1 MEGTIMQL
9 GLSNYLIN
17 RQGSTVS
24 FFKHSYKN
32 HTNYAK
38 DTRELNFKN
47 GIHFGQ
53 TCSFRFDEDGKYGDL
68 VSNIIIAIDLP
79 DISSYTNI
87 NGRKFGY
94 CNGVGNALA
103 KNIYL
108 RVNGNLID
116 QHTSEWLD
124 IYSQLTVKPGCKDN
138 YFSMIKKF
146 DDTSYNTTS
155 FTGGRVYIPLQFWF
169 CRNISNRNS
178 SMVFPLCSLFNSSI
192 ELALDIRS
200 FTSIIVSEDG
210 VLTGAPILDIS
221 YGCLFIDYII
231 LEEEE
236 RREYINLPNQLNILN
251 QMQFYTYDVSA
262 GITDSLFS
270 LKSMHYPITEILFVV
285 RRNDSLVAND
295 YFNYSSVTNA
305 NIANASNPIKS
316 VRLIFDGSDRI
327 KTTDASVFTMLE
339 PTKVHTNTPVNKF
352 IHVYSFALEPEKL
365 EQPNGLCNFS
375 ELQNPQI
382 YLTFNSPIVAS
393 TLFIYAVNYN
403 VLLCGN
409 GLGMLLH
416 QLSKSVPTIFPDIS
430 CIPNGPQYKKE

>member
-1 MEGTIMQL
+1 
-9 GLSNYLIN
+9 
-17 RQGSTVS
+17 
-24 FFKHSYKN
+24 
-32 HTNYAK
+32 
-38 DTRELNFKN
+38 
-47 GIHFGQ
+47 
-53 TCSFRFDEDGKYGDL
+53 
-68 VSNIIIAIDLP
+68 
-79 DISSYTNI
+79 
-87 NGRKFGY
+87 
-94 CNGVGNALA
+94 
-103 KNIYL
+103 
-108 RVNGNLID
+108 
-116 QHTSEWLD
+116 
-124 IYSQLTVKPGCKDN
+124 
-138 YFSMIKKF
+138 
-146 DDTSYNTTS
+146 
-155 FTGGRVYIPLQFWF
+155 
-169 CRNISNRNS
+169 
-178 SMVFPLCSLFNSSI
+178 
-192 ELALDIRS
+192 
-200 FTSIIVSEDG
+200 
-210 VLTGAPILDIS
+210 
-221 YGCLFIDYII
+221 
-231 LEEEE
+231 
-236 RREYINLPNQLNILN
+236 
-251 QMQFYTYDVSA
+251 
-262 GITDSLFS
+262 
-270 LKSMHYPITEILFVV
+270 MHYPITEILFVV